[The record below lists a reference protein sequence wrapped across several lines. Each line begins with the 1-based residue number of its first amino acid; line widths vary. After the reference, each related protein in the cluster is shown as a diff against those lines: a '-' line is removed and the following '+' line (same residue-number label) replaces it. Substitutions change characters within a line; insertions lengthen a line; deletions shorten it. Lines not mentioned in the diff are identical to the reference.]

1 MSGRGKLNSQQC
13 KSVSARWLAARLQ
26 PCRRLNHAIVP
37 CCSKITI
44 SLGHL
49 LRHLICFWWPCG
61 DVAIHMGY
69 WISLCPAHS
78 HSFCYVFFSS
88 LSLSCSQT
96 HTPNL
101 YSWQI
106 EIALIEPSMCV
117 DSRDYLDD
125 WSYLWAC
132 CFLEKHFE
140 LCLWDKAD
148 DVTSHIYYF
157 SGAPLIHTNHIYCF
171 CYCHS
176 SLVLFFVQHFNRK

>member
-88 LSLSCSQT
+88 LSLSLLLTNAHSQ
-96 HTPNL
+96 PVQLANR
-101 YSWQI
+101 
-106 EIALIEPSMCV
+106 
-117 DSRDYLDD
+117 DSFD
-125 WSYLWAC
+125 WAIHVCWFKRLLRW
-132 CFLEKHFE
+132 LVI
-140 LCLWDKAD
+140 LMGLL
-148 DVTSHIYYF
+148 F
-157 SGAPLIHTNHIYCF
+157 SRKTFWTL
-171 CYCHS
+171 
-176 SLVLFFVQHFNRK
+176 SLR

>member
-1 MSGRGKLNSQQC
+1 MARRPTPALPPLKSCDCSLLFQDNNLSWPFAAAPNLFLMTLWRCSYTYGLLNLPLSRTL
-13 KSVSARWLAARLQ
+13 SFF
-26 PCRRLNHAIVP
+26 
-37 CCSKITI
+37 
-44 SLGHL
+44 L
-49 LRHLICFWWPCG
+49 LCFF
-61 DVAIHMGY
+61 
-69 WISLCPAHS
+69 LL
-78 HSFCYVFFSS
+78 S